1 MATETD
7 DQKRRRLEAKY
18 KKEYKEE
25 YQDKKASFWQTLTTL
40 RGVTDAITAED
51 IDDDL
56 AQGLA
61 DSTLDDVITI
71 FRTVHAKL
79 GQRGPRRL
87 YEMWEL
93 FENIVDNIHEVSISF
108 RYWRSFWEQNH
119 EWVVLHPFNQPSQ
132 TSYERYY
139 IDLKNFIELDSTIT
153 FMSSRLAIKRL
164 DYAATLNVAQ
174 GGHRRDE
181 TGPPQVNRE

>member
-1 MATETD
+1 M
-7 DQKRRRLEAKY
+7 
-18 KKEYKEE
+18 
-25 YQDKKASFWQTLTTL
+25 
-40 RGVTDAITAED
+40 TDAITAEN
-51 IDDDL
+51 IDDEL

-61 DSTLDDVITI
+61 DSTLDDVIIT